1 MKYRLNHIL
10 FLLALGNLFML
21 NACKDPEY
29 PTPEPVTSPT
39 TLRSRVLVV
48 NAAPDAGSQEVQLDN
63 VPVGTVPYL
72 GVLNNGYVETLI
84 GPRQLRVKGVAKAA
98 NSGNTID
105 LVTRP
110 TLNAT
115 NYNNGNIGYTFF
127 ITDVLGRANTQQA
140 EGGLRFLQVTDN
152 LSAPRVATNAKVRFL
167 HLSPDAPAVGVYNT
181 LTNAEVFA
189 PRAYRA
195 TSAGTGATAVNFANF
210 TEIPAGTYSLDVR
223 ANAASAPVL
232 VVPPLTFEAGKIY
245 TVYAHG
251 LLSGTGPQ
259 ALGASVIVHN

>member
-1 MKYRLNHIL
+1 MKYKLNHIL

-21 NACKDPEY
+21 GACQDPDY
-29 PTPEPVTSPT
+29 PTPEPATSPT
-39 TLRSRVLVV
+39 TIRSRVLVV

-63 VPVGTVPYL
+63 TPVGTVPYL
-72 GVLNNGYVETLI
+72 GVLNNGYVETLA
-84 GPRQLRVKGVAKAA
+84 GPRQLRVKNVAKASG
-98 NSGNTID
+98 SGNAAD

-110 TLNAT
+110 TLNPT
-115 NYNNGNIGYTFF
+115 NYNNGNVGYTFF
-127 ITDVLGRANTQQA
+127 ITDVLSRPNTQTA

-152 LSAPRVATNAKVRFL
+152 LSAPRTATNAKVRFL

-181 LTNAEVFA
+181 LTGAEVFA

-195 TSAGTGATAVNFANF
+195 TSAGTGATQVNFTNF

-223 ANAASAPVL
+223 ANAASTPVL
-232 VVPPLTFEAGKIY
+232 LVPPLTFEAGKIY

-251 LLSGTGPQ
+251 LLNGAGPQ
-259 ALGASVIVHN
+259 ALGASVVVHN